1 MAERLRKE
9 RCALLVVDVQER
21 FRDVIDGMAGV
32 IAGCA
37 RLLRFWDRLELPVLV
52 TEQHPAGLGRTL
64 PELMALLPAGTTA
77 LPKVAFSCAGDA
89 GFRRALEPL
98 GRDQI
103 VVCGIET
110 HVCVYQTV
118 LDLLG
123 GGRQVALAVDATSSR
138 RAHDRRAGLDRMRD
152 LGAQLMS
159 VEMILFEILREARTD
174 DFRRVADILKE

>member
-1 MAERLRKE
+1 VLV
-9 RCALLVVDVQER
+9 VVDVQER
-21 FRDVIDGMAGV
+21 FRTLIDGMDGV
-32 IAGCA
+32 IAACA
-37 RLLRFWDRLELPVLV
+37 RLLRFWDRLALPVLV

-64 PELMALLPAGTTA
+64 PELLALLPAGTA
-77 LPKVAFSCAGDA
+77 PLPKIAFSCAGDA
-89 GFRRALEPL
+89 GFRRALEAL
-98 GRDQI
+98 GRDQV

-123 GGRQVALAVDATSSR
+123 GRRQVALAVDATSSR
-138 RAHDRRAGLDRMRD
+138 RAHDRRAGLGRMRD

-159 VEMILFEILREARTD
+159 VEMILFEILEEARTD